1 MFFIITSHLR
11 IGDDSNDTKSSPCAA
26 YADDLRRYV
35 MSVTRMSISD
45 CATLVGRVEKF
56 LRFVSTE
63 NGDIDVH
70 VGALRSDPKVNLSIY
85 IIIALFL
92 FNHHSGLS
100 DSICSATTII
110 WREVIHDLQPSSRLE
125 AMVGVH

>member
-1 MFFIITSHLR
+1 
-11 IGDDSNDTKSSPCAA
+11 
-26 YADDLRRYV
+26 
-35 MSVTRMSISD
+35 MSVTRMSTSE
-45 CATLVGRVEKF
+45 CATLVGRVQKF